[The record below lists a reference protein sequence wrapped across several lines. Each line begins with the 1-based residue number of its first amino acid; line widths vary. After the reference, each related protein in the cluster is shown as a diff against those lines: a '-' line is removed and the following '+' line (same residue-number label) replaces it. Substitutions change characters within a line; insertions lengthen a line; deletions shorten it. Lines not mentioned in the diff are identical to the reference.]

1 MQVHSLFPC
10 TYIVVMPSSNSDTE
24 AQINE
29 PLFVEE
35 VVVEVKRWPSIGEDY
50 TMFEAMQTYD
60 FWVFFVLLLCR
71 VGTGMCVIDNMGQM
85 GKGICV

>member
-1 MQVHSLFPC
+1 
-10 TYIVVMPSSNSDTE
+10 MPSSNSDAE

-29 PLFVEE
+29 PLFLEE
-35 VVVEVKRWPSIGEDY
+35 VKKDEDDVVEVKRWPSIGEDY

-60 FWVFFVLLLCR
+60 FWVLFVLLLCR

-85 GKGICV
+85 GKGTCV